1 MVETGERFAIPSV
14 VLHEFLF
21 GIAIIKR
28 AEQNLQE
35 WESIGGR
42 FDIYNIDGEIAQ
54 QAAMLRVQLRKQGWQ
69 LGGIDS
75 MVAIIAVRNQ
85 LTLLTTDKDFQGVPD
100 LKLENWYVIESE

>member
-1 MVETGERFAIPSV
+1 
-14 VLHEFLF
+14 
-21 GIAIIKR
+21 
-28 AEQNLQE
+28 
-35 WESIGGR
+35 
-42 FDIYNIDGEIAQ
+42 
-54 QAAMLRVQLRKQGWQ
+54 MLRVQLRKQGWQ